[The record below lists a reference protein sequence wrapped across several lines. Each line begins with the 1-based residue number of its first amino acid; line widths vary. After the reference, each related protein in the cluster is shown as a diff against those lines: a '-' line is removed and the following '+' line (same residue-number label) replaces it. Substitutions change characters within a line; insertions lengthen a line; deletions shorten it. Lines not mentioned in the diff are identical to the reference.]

1 VIKIGLQK
9 NSIREVMFME
19 IRWYYMGSL
28 EIYVHIYVQGY
39 VTGEDVYNVLPFN
52 NTVDRI
58 QLTGAQL
65 KDVLEDAVLDF
76 CPDQTCEPEHFY
88 QVRLDGSSLQQVR
101 WVVFTAG

>member
-1 VIKIGLQK
+1 
-9 NSIREVMFME
+9 M
-19 IRWYYMGSL
+19 
-28 EIYVHIYVQGY
+28 YVQGS

-52 NTVDRI
+52 NTVDLI

-88 QVRLDGSSLQQVR
+88 QVRFHRSSLHLNLIHFFYCSSHSKNSSRSSCGQNS
-101 WVVFTAG
+101 